1 MQKQLKDLLKAEPV
15 RVSSSFSYLQKVTA
29 MHRDDVSENSTHLR
43 TKDSS
48 GVNSGGGAEGSAAME
63 KPQPTNDT
71 GLSRRGK
78 HMIEMPPSFVP
89 GVNHVICAKGK
100 EAKEHPANRKLK
112 VLVNASLDRYSAC
125 PSKLERSFIVS
136 KILATIRQGEDA
148 DLNNIDNVPTDA
160 VPSSEATAES
170 FLKGGFVRQVQGK
183 WYEVG
188 DRNAREK
195 IGQAFRDSLH
205 TQFRSSTK
213 AKASIRKH
221 HSSSI
226 EQDST
231 SLSQS
236 NASTGRRCSSQLSSP
251 STAKRKMVP
260 SKSKAT
266 TKKSQRKRQ
275 KKQQDVFSSQD
286 GFPVSEVS
294 FDKSPDSQKGG
305 TMPMP
310 HLHLQQ
316 PLPHPDSFVS
326 SSSQSN
332 KQRSPPVN
340 QKDLEPLPLSQE
352 VEESH
357 ATHGRQYA
365 RQDSM
370 STIGGGSYS
379 RQNSL
384 TAQIMSGS
392 LRSSLLQDTDLGR
405 RHSLSLPQPMM
416 NSTINMNG
424 LYSHMS
430 LSAQSASSLMRG
442 LASSREVSASTGSTR
457 VPRPDPPA
465 RASFS
470 THIALPPELV
480 SSSMANTTLASEMNH
495 MHSAA
500 RRNSLTANDDGATM
514 INNNPMLH
522 MNHPNNLS
530 SSQFLAYQQ
539 FAQQHN
545 QHATI
550 MQTMNNSSHSYPV
563 IMVPNNANIDTQHA
577 PGTSHNNNNTMLTD
591 GRMNMRTILHDNLLH
606 NHNRVDSLSSSNA
619 NNGLVGNDMAGR
631 LEDGVVDHQKQ
642 WKQQFE

>member
-1 MQKQLKDLLKAEPV
+1 MQKQLEYQKQLEDLLNAKP
-15 RVSSSFSYLQKVTA
+15 RVSSSFSYQQKHTA

-48 GVNSGGGAEGSAAME
+48 GVNTAGVEGSAAME
-63 KPQPTNDT
+63 KPQQTNDT

-78 HMIEMPPSFVP
+78 QMIEMPPSFVP

-148 DLNNIDNVPTDA
+148 DLNNIDNVPTDT

-170 FLKGGFVRQVQGK
+170 FLKGGFLRQVQGK

-221 HSSSI
+221 HSSST

-236 NASTGRRCSSQLSSP
+236 NASTGRRRSSQLSSP

-260 SKSKAT
+260 IKSKAT
-266 TKKSQRKRQ
+266 TNKTQRKRQ

-294 FDKSPDSQKGG
+294 FDKSPDSQIEA

-332 KQRSPPVN
+332 KQQSPPVN

-384 TAQIMSGS
+384 TAQILSGS
-392 LRSSLLQDTDLGR
+392 RRSSLLQESDLGR
-405 RHSLSLPQPMM
+405 RHSLSLPQPMV
-416 NSTINMNG
+416 NSTINMND

-442 LASSREVSASTGSTR
+442 LANSRDVSASTGSTR
-457 VPRPDPPA
+457 VLRPDPPA

-470 THIALPPELV
+470 THISLPPQLV
-480 SSSMANTTLASEMNH
+480 SSSMANTMLASEMNH
-495 MHSAA
+495 IHSA
-500 RRNSLTANDDGATM
+500 RRNSLTANDAM

-545 QHATI
+545 QHATV
-550 MQTMNNSSHSYPV
+550 MPTMNNSHSHPV
-563 IMVPNNANIDTQHA
+563 MVPNANIA
-577 PGTSHNNNNTMLTD
+577 AGSHNSNTMTD
-591 GRMNMRTILHDNLLH
+591 GTMNMRTILHDNLLH
-606 NHNRVDSLSSSNA
+606 NHHHVDSLSSSNNA
-619 NNGLVGNDMAGR
+619 NGLVGNDMAGR
-631 LEDGVVDHQKQ
+631 LEDVVDHQKQ